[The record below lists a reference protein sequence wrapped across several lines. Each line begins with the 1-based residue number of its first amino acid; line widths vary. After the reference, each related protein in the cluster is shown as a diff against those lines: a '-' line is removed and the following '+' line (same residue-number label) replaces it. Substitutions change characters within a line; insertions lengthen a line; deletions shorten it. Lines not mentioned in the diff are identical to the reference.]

1 MPGPHLSIFSP
12 RSMNLTATSSPV
24 KRSFMSLATPKL
36 PLPMSLI
43 ISNFV
48 LFISILGAWVGFAAL
63 AGLWTGAGASF
74 HSRGVHHR
82 ASLLPPGSSS
92 PCAPAGMTSIK
103 CADKPLCSELPISSA
118 GLKLAWLFG
127 M

>member
-48 LFISILGAWVGFAAL
+48 LFMSILGAWVGFAAL
-63 AGLWTGAGASF
+63 AGLWAGAGASF
-74 HSRGVHHR
+74 HSRGDHHK
-82 ASLLPPGSSS
+82 ACLLPPESGD
-92 PCAPAGMTSIK
+92 PCAPAGRSLIRFTDNLSN
-103 CADKPLCSELPISSA
+103 
-118 GLKLAWLFG
+118 LKLIISRARACLAA
-127 M
+127 